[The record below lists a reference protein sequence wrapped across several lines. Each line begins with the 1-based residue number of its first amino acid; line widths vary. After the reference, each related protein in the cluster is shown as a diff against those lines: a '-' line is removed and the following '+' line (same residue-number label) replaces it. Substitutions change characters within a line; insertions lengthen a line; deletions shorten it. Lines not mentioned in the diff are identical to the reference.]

1 MKGIRSK
8 LGDQVYS
15 SRSVKT
21 GTLPRPS
28 LRRMSV
34 IIRSSSSMEQGE
46 SPTITRKAIRAFRQ
60 VLEREGRGRR
70 TEEVI
75 TSRCSRL
82 RFSLI

>member
-1 MKGIRSK
+1 
-8 LGDQVYS
+8 
-15 SRSVKT
+15 
-21 GTLPRPS
+21 
-28 LRRMSV
+28 
-34 IIRSSSSMEQGE
+34 MEQGE